1 MTTTT
6 YDYTPIFTLKMIRNR
21 SVKVAHKVS
30 DQSMAA
36 RVLQAYFADK
46 PFEQLVSLLLDGNH
60 NLLGLTVVATGGIA
74 GCHIRP
80 RDVFHAAIIG
90 RASAIILSHNHPSS
104 SLEPSQEDITFNDKV
119 KEMGDVLG
127 CPLLDHIIVSSGIHK
142 GYRSFMA

>member
-36 RVLQAYFADK
+36 RVLMSYFATV
-46 PFEQLVSLLLDGNH
+46 PNEQLVCLFLDGNH
-60 NLLGLTVVATGGIA
+60 NLLGLSVVATGGIS
-74 GCHIRP
+74 GLHIRP
-80 RDVFHAAIIG
+80 RDIFQYALIA
-90 RASAIILSHNHPSS
+90 RASGIILSHNHPSS

-119 KEMGDVLG
+119 KEIGEALG

-142 GYRSFMA
+142 GYRSFME